1 MKIKQPLLTLFLML
15 VFNFIVIASSNVK
28 GEFTLSGYITDN
40 ENGEYLPGATVYI
53 SNLKKGTASNIY
65 GYYSISLKPEKYQ
78 VIYSYVGYSDIT
90 IELNLTSDTSI
101 NIELIPSAKNLD
113 EVEITGEAVN
123 DNITTSQMSVN
134 KIDSKTIKAIPAL
147 LGEVDLVKALQLL
160 PGVKFAAEGS
170 SGISVRGGSPDQ
182 NLILLDEANVYNA
195 GHLLGFF
202 SVFNND
208 AVKSVEL
215 YKGDLPAKYGG
226 RLASLVDIR
235 MKDGNSKQFHGNGGI
250 GIISSRLMLEGPI
263 AKDKASF
270 MVAGRR
276 SYADLF
282 LMFSR
287 DEDLKGNSLYFYDL
301 NGKVNYRI
309 NQKNQLYL
317 SGYYGKDV
325 FKNDFFKMNW
335 GNATGTL
342 RWNHIFDEKLFSN
355 FTFVVN
361 QFDYNIG
368 FTDDGPQSFL
378 WQSSLTDYNLKANFT
393 WFASTSNKV
402 TFGFSGMFHDFFPGT
417 IEGQSEESFISN
429 YSLPDNFAMESAVYI
444 SNEQKIGTRV
454 TLKYGLRLSIFNN
467 IGPGTWYK
475 YNADGDVIDSTA
487 YGNGDFYNTY
497 LGLEPRLGLVYQL
510 NEVSSLKASYSRN
523 YQYIQQAQNSVA
535 GSPLN
540 IWFPASP
547 NVKPQIGDQ
556 VALGYFRNFR
566 EGLFETS
573 AEIYY
578 KNIKNAVDFR
588 DHAELL
594 LNKYLE
600 GELLIGKGWG
610 YGAEF
615 MVKKNYG
622 KITGWMSY
630 TWSRAFRQIDGINYD
645 EPYSSSYDRPH
656 DFSIIVN
663 YDLNQRLSFGLSW
676 IYLTGQPVTFPVGR
690 YEYGNTNVPIY
701 SERNDYR
708 MKDYHRLDVS
718 ITWKDKPNP
727 EKWWHNEF
735 NISFYNAYNRKNPWV
750 INFQTDVN
758 DPSVTY
764 AEMTYLFGIIP
775 AFTWNF
781 KF

>member
-1 MKIKQPLLTLFLML
+1 M
-15 VFNFIVIASSNVK
+15 
-28 GEFTLSGYITDN
+28 SGYITDKS
-40 ENGEYLPGATVYI
+40 NGEYLPGATVFI
-53 SNLKKGTASNIY
+53 SELKKGTASNIY
-65 GYYSISLKPEKYQ
+65 GYYSISLKPANYH
-78 VIYSYVGYSDIT
+78 VIYSYIGYGEIT
-90 IELNLTSDTSI
+90 IDLNLTSDTSI
-101 NIELIPSAKNLD
+101 NIELISSAKDLD

-123 DNITTSQMSVN
+123 ENITTSQMSVN

-195 GHLLGFF
+195 GHLMGFF

-208 AVKSVEL
+208 ALKSVEL

-226 RLASLVDIR
+226 RLSSLVDIR
-235 MKDGNSKQFHGNGGI
+235 MKDGNTKKFHGNGGI

-263 AKDKASF
+263 AKDKASY

-282 LMFSR
+282 LIFSN
-287 DEDLKGNSLYFYDL
+287 DEELKGNKLYFYDL

-325 FKNDFFKMNW
+325 FKSDFFKMNW

-368 FTDDGPQSFL
+368 FNDDGPQSFL

-393 WFASTSNKV
+393 WFANTNNKI
-402 TFGFSGMFHDFFPGT
+402 TFGFSTMFHDFFPGT
-417 IEGQSEESFISN
+417 IEGQSEESFIST
-429 YSLPDNFAMESAVYI
+429 YSLPDEYALESAVYI

-467 IGPGTWYK
+467 IGPGTSYMF
-475 YNADGDVIDSTA
+475 NEDGDIVDSTV
-487 YGNGDFYNTY
+487 YSNGNFYNTY
-497 LGLEPRLGLVYQL
+497 WGLEPRIGIVYQL

-556 VALGYFRNFR
+556 VALGYFRNFK

-578 KNIKNAVDFR
+578 KYITNAVDFR

-600 GELLIGKGWG
+600 GELLFGKGWG

-622 KITGWMSY
+622 KITGWVSY
-630 TWSRAFRQIDGINYD
+630 TWARSFRQIDGINFD
-645 EPYSSSYDRPH
+645 EPYSSSYDRPN
-656 DFSIIVN
+656 DFSIVVN
-663 YDLNQRLSFGLSW
+663 YDLNKRLSFGMSW
-676 IYLTGQPVTFPVGR
+676 IYMTGQPVTFPVGR

-708 MKDYHRLDVS
+708 MADYHRMDLS

-727 EKWWHNEF
+727 EKRWHNEF
-735 NISFYNAYNRKNPWV
+735 NISFYNLYNRKNPWV

-758 DPSVTY
+758 DPTITY

-781 KF
+781 RF

>member
-1 MKIKQPLLTLFLML
+1 LNKKPYILIFLFTAL
-15 VFNFIVIASSNVK
+15 FCSNVKAINNPK
-28 GEFTLSGYITDN
+28 GEFTISGYITDQS
-40 ENGEYLPGATVYI
+40 NGEYLPGATVYI
-53 SNLKKGTASNIY
+53 SELKKGTVSNIY
-65 GYYSISLKPEKYQ
+65 GYYSISLKPSAYKL
-78 VIYSYVGYSDIT
+78 IYSYLGYSDIA
-90 IELNLTSDTSI
+90 IEIDLMSDTSI

-113 EVEITGEAVN
+113 EVEITDKAVN
-123 DNITTSQMSVN
+123 ENITSTQMSVN
-134 KIDSKTIKAIPAL
+134 KIDSKTIKSVPAL
-147 LGEVDLVKALQLL
+147 LGEVDLVRALQLL

-170 SGISVRGGSPDQ
+170 SGFSVRGGSPDQ

-215 YKGDLPAKYGG
+215 FKGDLPAKYGG

-263 AKDKASF
+263 VKDRASF

-282 LMFSR
+282 LIFSN
-287 DEDLKGNSLYFYDL
+287 DPDLKGNKLYFYDL
-301 NGKVNYRI
+301 NGKVNFRI
-309 NQKNQLYL
+309 NQKNQLFL

-355 FTFVVN
+355 FTFVYN
-361 QFDYNIG
+361 KFNYNIG
-368 FTDDGPQSFL
+368 FNDDSPLAFL
-378 WQSSLTDYNLKANFT
+378 WQSSLTDYNMKADFT
-393 WFASTSNKV
+393 WFASPNNKLS
-402 TFGFSGMFHDFFPGT
+402 FGFSSMLHDFFPGT
-417 IEGQSEESFISN
+417 IEGQNEESFITS
-429 YSLPDNFAMESAVYI
+429 YLLPDNYALESAVYI
-444 SNEQKIGTRV
+444 SNEQNIGTRI
-454 TLKYGLRLSIFNN
+454 TLKYGLRLSVFNN
-467 IGPGTWYK
+467 IGPATSFS
-475 YNADGDVIDSTA
+475 YNAEGDVIDSTN
-487 YGNGDFYNTY
+487 YSRGDFYKTY
-497 LGLEPRLGLVYQL
+497 WGLEPRVGIVYQL

-556 VALGYFRNFR
+556 VALGYFRNFK
-566 EGLFETS
+566 EGNFETS
-573 AEIYY
+573 AEMYY
-578 KNIKNAVDFR
+578 KSITNAVDFR
-588 DHAELL
+588 DFAELL

-600 GELLIGKGWG
+600 GELLFGNGWS
-610 YGAEF
+610 YGIEL
-615 MVKKNYG
+615 MVKKNLG
-622 KITGWMSY
+622 KLTGWMSY
-630 TWSRAFRQIDGINYD
+630 TWSRAFRQIDGINNN
-645 EPYSSSYDRPH
+645 EPYSSSYDRPN
-656 DFSIIVN
+656 DFSIALN
-663 YDLNQRLSFGLSW
+663 YDLNQRISFGFTW

-701 SERNDYR
+701 SDRNSYR
-708 MKDYHRLDVS
+708 LADYHRMDVS
-718 ITWKDKPNP
+718 FTWKDKPNP
-727 EKWWHNEF
+727 NKRWHNEF
-735 NISFYNAYNRKNPWV
+735 NISIYNAYNRKNPWV
-750 INFQTDVN
+750 INFQTDIN

>member
-1 MKIKQPLLTLFLML
+1 MKIKQPILTLFLLLM
-15 VFNFIVIASSNVK
+15 FSFIGVYGSNVK
-28 GEFTLSGYITDN
+28 GEFTLSGYITDS

-53 SNLKKGTASNIY
+53 ANLKKGTASNIY
-65 GYYSISLKPEKYQ
+65 GYYSISLKPENYQ
-78 VIYSYVGYSDIT
+78 VIYSYVGYGDIT
-90 IELNLTSDTSI
+90 MELNLTSDTSI
-101 NIELIPSAKNLD
+101 NIELVPSAKNLD
-113 EVEITGEAVN
+113 EVEITGEAIN
-123 DNITTSQMSVN
+123 ENITTSQMSVN

-195 GHLLGFF
+195 GHLMGFF

-235 MKDGNSKQFHGNGGI
+235 MKDGNTKQFHGNGGI

-282 LMFSR
+282 LIFSK
-287 DEDLKGNSLYFYDL
+287 DEDLKGSSLYFYDL

-309 NQKNQLYL
+309 NQKNQIYL

-325 FKNDFFKMNW
+325 FKSDFFKMNW

-393 WFASTSNKV
+393 WFANTNNKV

-417 IEGQSEESFISN
+417 IEGQSEESFIST

-475 YNADGDVIDSTA
+475 YNADGDV
-487 YGNGDFYNTY
+487 
-497 LGLEPRLGLVYQL
+497 
-510 NEVSSLKASYSRN
+510 
-523 YQYIQQAQNSVA
+523 
-535 GSPLN
+535 
-540 IWFPASP
+540 
-547 NVKPQIGDQ
+547 
-556 VALGYFRNFR
+556 
-566 EGLFETS
+566 
-573 AEIYY
+573 
-578 KNIKNAVDFR
+578 
-588 DHAELL
+588 
-594 LNKYLE
+594 
-600 GELLIGKGWG
+600 
-610 YGAEF
+610 
-615 MVKKNYG
+615 
-622 KITGWMSY
+622 
-630 TWSRAFRQIDGINYD
+630 
-645 EPYSSSYDRPH
+645 
-656 DFSIIVN
+656 
-663 YDLNQRLSFGLSW
+663 
-676 IYLTGQPVTFPVGR
+676 
-690 YEYGNTNVPIY
+690 
-701 SERNDYR
+701 
-708 MKDYHRLDVS
+708 
-718 ITWKDKPNP
+718 
-727 EKWWHNEF
+727 
-735 NISFYNAYNRKNPWV
+735 
-750 INFQTDVN
+750 
-758 DPSVTY
+758 
-764 AEMTYLFGIIP
+764 
-775 AFTWNF
+775 
-781 KF
+781 

>member
-1 MKIKQPLLTLFLML
+1 LKIKQPILTLFLLLMFSIIT
-15 VFNFIVIASSNVK
+15 VAGSNVK
-28 GEFTLSGYITDN
+28 GEFTLSGYITDS

-53 SNLKKGTASNIY
+53 ANLKKGTASNIY
-65 GYYSISLKPEKYQ
+65 GYYSISLKPENYQ
-78 VIYSYVGYSDIT
+78 VIYSYVGYGDIT
-90 IELNLTSDTSI
+90 MELNLTSDTSI
-101 NIELIPSAKNLD
+101 NIELVPSAKNLD
-113 EVEITGEAVN
+113 EVEITGEAIN
-123 DNITTSQMSVN
+123 ENITTSQMSVN

-195 GHLLGFF
+195 GHLMGFF

-235 MKDGNSKQFHGNGGI
+235 MKDGNTKQFHGNGGI

-282 LMFSR
+282 LIFSK
-287 DEDLKGNSLYFYDL
+287 DEDLKGSSLYFYDL

-309 NQKNQLYL
+309 NQKNQIYL

-325 FKNDFFKMNW
+325 FKSDFFKMNW

-393 WFASTSNKV
+393 WFANTNNKV

-417 IEGQSEESFISN
+417 IEGQSEESFIST

-475 YNADGDVIDSTA
+475 YNADGDVVDSTA
-487 YGNGDFYNTY
+487 YAKGDFYNTY
-497 LGLEPRLGLVYQL
+497 WGIEPRLGMVYQL
-510 NEVSSLKASYSRN
+510 NELSSLKASYSRN

-573 AEIYY
+573 AEVYY

-615 MVKKNYG
+615 MVRKNFG

-630 TWSRAFRQIDGINYD
+630 TWSRAFRQIDGINND

-656 DFSIIVN
+656 DFSIVVN

-708 MKDYHRLDVS
+708 MQDYHRLDVS
-718 ITWKDKPNP
+718 ITWRDKPNP

>member
-1 MKIKQPLLTLFLML
+1 MNYKYHIIVFFFALFLCISAYA
-15 VFNFIVIASSNVK
+15 NGNVK
-28 GEFTLSGYITDN
+28 GEYTISGYITDQS
-40 ENGEYLPGATVYI
+40 NGESLPGATIYI
-53 SNLKKGTASNIY
+53 SELKKGTASNIY
-65 GYYSISLKPEKYQ
+65 GYYSISLKPSNYHI
-78 VIYSYVGYSDIT
+78 VYSYVGYGEIT
-90 IELNLTSDTSI
+90 INLNLTSDTSI
-101 NIELIPSAKNLD
+101 NIELISSAKNLD

-123 DNITTSQMSVN
+123 ENITSSQMSVN
-134 KIDSKTIKAIPAL
+134 KIDSKTIKSIPAL

-182 NLILLDEANVYNA
+182 NLVLLDEANVYNA
-195 GHLLGFF
+195 GHLMGFF

-208 AVKSVEL
+208 ALKSVEL

-235 MKDGNSKQFHGNGGI
+235 MKDGNTKQFHGNGGI

-263 AKDKASF
+263 VKDKASY

-282 LMFSR
+282 LILSK
-287 DEDLKGNSLYFYDL
+287 DDDLKGNKLYFYDL

-325 FKNDFFKMNW
+325 FKSDFFKMNW

-378 WQSSLTDYNLKANFT
+378 WQSSLTDYNLKANFN
-393 WFASTSNKV
+393 WFANTNNKV
-402 TFGFSGMFHDFFPGT
+402 TFGFSGMFHNFFPGT
-417 IEGQSEESFISN
+417 IEGQSEESFIST
-429 YSLPDNFAMESAVYI
+429 YSLPDEYALESAVYI
-444 SNEQKIGTRV
+444 SNEQKIGNRV

-467 IGPGTWYK
+467 IGPGTSYMF
-475 YNADGDVIDSTA
+475 NEEGDVVDSTV
-487 YGNGDFYNTY
+487 YSNGDFYNTY
-497 LGLEPRLGLVYQL
+497 WGLEPRIGVVYQL
-510 NEVSSLKASYSRN
+510 NEVSSIKASYSRN

-556 VALGYFRNFR
+556 VALGYFRNFK

-573 AEIYY
+573 AEVYY
-578 KNIKNAVDFR
+578 KKIKNAVDFR

-630 TWSRAFRQIDGINYD
+630 TWSRSIRQIDGINFN
-645 EPYSSSYDRPH
+645 EPYSSSYDRPN
-656 DFSIIVN
+656 DFSIVVN
-663 YDLNQRLSFGLSW
+663 YDLNQRLSFGMSW
-676 IYLTGQPVTFPVGR
+676 IYMTGQPVTFPVGR

-708 MKDYHRLDVS
+708 MADYHRMDLS

-727 EKWWHNEF
+727 EKRWHNEF
-735 NISFYNAYNRKNPWV
+735 NISFYNLYNRKNPWV

-781 KF
+781 SF

>member
-1 MKIKQPLLTLFLML
+1 
-15 VFNFIVIASSNVK
+15 
-28 GEFTLSGYITDN
+28 
-40 ENGEYLPGATVYI
+40 
-53 SNLKKGTASNIY
+53 
-65 GYYSISLKPEKYQ
+65 
-78 VIYSYVGYSDIT
+78 
-90 IELNLTSDTSI
+90 
-101 NIELIPSAKNLD
+101 
-113 EVEITGEAVN
+113 
-123 DNITTSQMSVN
+123 
-134 KIDSKTIKAIPAL
+134 
-147 LGEVDLVKALQLL
+147 
-160 PGVKFAAEGS
+160 
-170 SGISVRGGSPDQ
+170 
-182 NLILLDEANVYNA
+182 
-195 GHLLGFF
+195 
-202 SVFNND
+202 
-208 AVKSVEL
+208 
-215 YKGDLPAKYGG
+215 
-226 RLASLVDIR
+226 
-235 MKDGNSKQFHGNGGI
+235 
-250 GIISSRLMLEGPI
+250 MLEGPI

-309 NQKNQLYL
+309 NQNNQLYL

-368 FTDDGPQSFL
+368 FNDDGPQSFL

-393 WFASTSNKV
+393 WFASTNNKV
-402 TFGFSGMFHDFFPGT
+402 NFGFSSMFHDFFPGT
-417 IEGQSEESFISN
+417 IEGQNEESFIST
-429 YSLPDNFAMESAVYI
+429 YSLPNNYALESAIYI

-467 IGPGTWYK
+467 IGPDTWYM
-475 YNADGDVIDSTA
+475 YNEDGDVIDSTT
-487 YGNGDFYNTY
+487 YTKGDFYNTY
-497 LGLEPRLGLVYQL
+497 WGLEPRLGIVYQL
-510 NEVSSLKASYSRN
+510 NEISSVKASYSRN

-540 IWFPASP
+540 IWFPASL

-556 VALGYFRNFR
+556 IALGYFRNFK
-566 EGLFETS
+566 EGLIETS

-578 KNIKNAVDFR
+578 KYISNAVDFR

-630 TWSRAFRQIDGINYD
+630 TWSRTFRQIDGINND
-645 EPYSSSYDRPH
+645 QPYSSSYDRPN
-656 DFSIIVN
+656 DFSIALN
-663 YDLNQRLSFGLSW
+663 YELNQRLTFGLAW

-701 SERNDYR
+701 SNRNDYR
-708 MKDYHRLDVS
+708 MADYHRMDLS
-718 ITWKDKPNP
+718 ITWKDKPKP
-727 EKWWHNEF
+727 EKRWHNEF
-735 NISFYNAYNRKNPWV
+735 NISLYNLYNRKNPWV

>member
-1 MKIKQPLLTLFLML
+1 MKIKQPILTLFLLLMFSIIT
-15 VFNFIVIASSNVK
+15 VAGSNVK
-28 GEFTLSGYITDN
+28 GEFTLSGYITDS

-53 SNLKKGTASNIY
+53 ANLKKGTASNIY
-65 GYYSISLKPEKYQ
+65 GYYSISLKPENYQ
-78 VIYSYVGYSDIT
+78 VIYSYVGYGDIT
-90 IELNLTSDTSI
+90 MELNLTSDTSI
-101 NIELIPSAKNLD
+101 NIELVPSAKNLD
-113 EVEITGEAVN
+113 EVEITGEAIN
-123 DNITTSQMSVN
+123 ENITTSQMSVN

-195 GHLLGFF
+195 GHLMGFF

-235 MKDGNSKQFHGNGGI
+235 MKDGNTKQFHGNGGI

-276 SYADLF
+276 SYPNIVLI
-282 LMFSR
+282 FSK
-287 DEDLKGNSLYFYDL
+287 DEDLKGSSLYFYDL

-309 NQKNQLYL
+309 NQKNQIYL

-325 FKNDFFKMNW
+325 FKSDFFKMNW

-393 WFASTSNKV
+393 WFANTNNKV

-417 IEGQSEESFISN
+417 IEGQSEESFIST

-475 YNADGDVIDSTA
+475 YNADGDVVDSTA
-487 YGNGDFYNTY
+487 YAKGDFYNTY
-497 LGLEPRLGLVYQL
+497 WGIEPRLGMVYQL

-573 AEIYY
+573 AEVYY

-615 MVKKNYG
+615 MVRKNFG

-630 TWSRAFRQIDGINYD
+630 TWSRAFRQIDGINND

-656 DFSIIVN
+656 DFSIVVN

-708 MKDYHRLDVS
+708 MQDYHRLDVS
-718 ITWKDKPNP
+718 ITWRDKPNP

>member
-1 MKIKQPLLTLFLML
+1 MKIKQPILTLFLLLMFSIIT
-15 VFNFIVIASSNVK
+15 VAGSNVK
-28 GEFTLSGYITDN
+28 GEFTLSGYITDS

-53 SNLKKGTASNIY
+53 ANLKKGTASNIY
-65 GYYSISLKPEKYQ
+65 GYYSISLKPENYQ
-78 VIYSYVGYSDIT
+78 VIYSYVGYGDIT
-90 IELNLTSDTSI
+90 MELNLTSDTSI
-101 NIELIPSAKNLD
+101 NIELVPSAKNLD
-113 EVEITGEAVN
+113 EVEITGEAIN
-123 DNITTSQMSVN
+123 ENITTSQMSVN

-195 GHLLGFF
+195 GHLMGFF

-235 MKDGNSKQFHGNGGI
+235 MKDGNTKQFHGNGGI

-282 LMFSR
+282 LIFSK
-287 DEDLKGNSLYFYDL
+287 DEDLKGSSLYFYDL

-309 NQKNQLYL
+309 NQKNQIYL

-325 FKNDFFKMNW
+325 FKSAFFKMNW

-393 WFASTSNKV
+393 WFANTNNKV

-417 IEGQSEESFISN
+417 IEGQSEESFIST

-475 YNADGDVIDSTA
+475 YNADGDVVDSTA
-487 YGNGDFYNTY
+487 YAKGDFYNTY
-497 LGLEPRLGLVYQL
+497 WGIEPRLGMVYQL

-573 AEIYY
+573 AEVYY

-615 MVKKNYG
+615 MVRKNFG

-630 TWSRAFRQIDGINYD
+630 TWSRAFRQIDGINND

-656 DFSIIVN
+656 DFSIVVN

-708 MKDYHRLDVS
+708 MQDYHRLDVS
-718 ITWKDKPNP
+718 ITWRDKPNP

>member
-1 MKIKQPLLTLFLML
+1 L
-15 VFNFIVIASSNVK
+15 V
-28 GEFTLSGYITDN
+28 
-40 ENGEYLPGATVYI
+40 
-53 SNLKKGTASNIY
+53 
-65 GYYSISLKPEKYQ
+65 
-78 VIYSYVGYSDIT
+78 YSYVGYGEIT
-90 IELNLTSDTSI
+90 IDVNLTSDTSI
-101 NIELIPSAKNLD
+101 NIELMPSAKNLD
-113 EVEITGEAVN
+113 EVEITGEAIN
-123 DNITTSQMSVN
+123 ENITTSQMSVN
-134 KIDSKTIKAIPAL
+134 KIDSKTIKSIPAL

-195 GHLLGFF
+195 GHLMGFF

-263 AKDKASF
+263 VKDKASF

-309 NQKNQLYL
+309 NQNNQLYL

-368 FTDDGPQSFL
+368 FNDDGPQSFL

-393 WFASTSNKV
+393 WFASTNNKV
-402 TFGFSGMFHDFFPGT
+402 TFGFSSMFHDFFPGT
-417 IEGQSEESFISN
+417 IEGQNEESFIST
-429 YSLPDNFAMESAVYI
+429 YSLPDNYALESAIYI
-444 SNEQKIGTRV
+444 SNEQKIGTRI

-467 IGPGTWYK
+467 IGPATSFI
-475 YNADGDVIDSTA
+475 YNTDGDIVDSTV
-487 YGNGDFYNTY
+487 YSKGDFYNTY
-497 LGLEPRLGLVYQL
+497 WGLEPRLGIVYQL
-510 NEVSSLKASYSRN
+510 NEISSVKASYSRN

-556 VALGYFRNFR
+556 VALGYFRNFK

-573 AEIYY
+573 AEVYY
-578 KNIKNAVDFR
+578 KYISNAVDFR

-615 MVKKNYG
+615 MAKKNYG
-622 KITGWMSY
+622 KITGWISY
-630 TWSRAFRQIDGINYD
+630 TWSRAFRQIDGINND
-645 EPYSSSYDRPH
+645 QPYSSSYDRPN
-656 DFSIIVN
+656 DFSIALN
-663 YDLNQRLSFGLSW
+663 YELNQRLTFGLAW

-701 SERNDYR
+701 SDRNDYR
-708 MKDYHRLDVS
+708 MADYHRMDLS

-727 EKWWHNEF
+727 EKRWHNEF
-735 NISFYNAYNRKNPWV
+735 NISLYNLYNRKNPWV

-758 DPSVTY
+758 DPSITY

>member
-1 MKIKQPLLTLFLML
+1 MNIKIYILPFFFAPFLC
-15 VFNFIVIASSNVK
+15 FGAFASGNVK
-28 GEFTLSGYITDN
+28 GEYTVSGYITDLS
-40 ENGEYLPGATVYI
+40 NGESLPGATIYI
-53 SNLKKGTASNIY
+53 SELNKGTASNIY
-65 GYYSISLKPEKYQ
+65 GYYSISLKPETYHL
-78 VIYSYVGYSDIT
+78 VYSYVGYGEIT
-90 IELNLTSDTSI
+90 IDVNLTSDTSI
-101 NIELIPSAKNLD
+101 NIELMPSAKNLD
-113 EVEITGEAVN
+113 EVEITGEAIN
-123 DNITTSQMSVN
+123 ENITTSQMSVN
-134 KIDSKTIKAIPAL
+134 KIDSKTIKSIPAL

-195 GHLLGFF
+195 GHLMGFF

-263 AKDKASF
+263 VKDKASF

-309 NQKNQLYL
+309 NQNNQLYL

-368 FTDDGPQSFL
+368 FNDDGPQSFL

-393 WFASTSNKV
+393 WFASTNNKV
-402 TFGFSGMFHDFFPGT
+402 TFGFSSMFHDFFPGT
-417 IEGQSEESFISN
+417 IEGQNEESFIST
-429 YSLPDNFAMESAVYI
+429 YSLPDNYALESAIYI
-444 SNEQKIGTRV
+444 SNEQKIGTRI

-467 IGPGTWYK
+467 IGPATSFI
-475 YNADGDVIDSTA
+475 YNTDGDIVDSTV
-487 YGNGDFYNTY
+487 YSKGDFYNTY
-497 LGLEPRLGLVYQL
+497 WGLEPRLGIVYQL
-510 NEVSSLKASYSRN
+510 NEISSVKASYSRN

-556 VALGYFRNFR
+556 VALGYFRNFK

-573 AEIYY
+573 AEVYY
-578 KNIKNAVDFR
+578 KYISNAVDFR

-615 MVKKNYG
+615 MAKKNYG
-622 KITGWMSY
+622 KITGWISY
-630 TWSRAFRQIDGINYD
+630 TWSRAFRQIDGINND
-645 EPYSSSYDRPH
+645 QPYSSSYDRPN
-656 DFSIIVN
+656 DFSITLN
-663 YDLNQRLSFGLSW
+663 YELNQRLTFGLAW

-701 SERNDYR
+701 SDRNDYR
-708 MKDYHRLDVS
+708 MADYHRMDLS

-727 EKWWHNEF
+727 EKRWHNEF
-735 NISFYNAYNRKNPWV
+735 NISLYNLYNRKNPWV

-758 DPSVTY
+758 DPSITY